1 VVYVLVALIWLVLPL
16 PLLVV
21 VGRSIARGLA
31 APAPAVVDLP
41 RQSTSEAYTSWRS
54 SVRTG

>member
-1 VVYVLVALIWLVLPL
+1 VVYVLVALLWLVLPL
-16 PLLVV
+16 PFLVV
-21 VGRSIARGLA
+21 VGRAMASGLR
-31 APAPAVVDLP
+31 APAPAVLDLP